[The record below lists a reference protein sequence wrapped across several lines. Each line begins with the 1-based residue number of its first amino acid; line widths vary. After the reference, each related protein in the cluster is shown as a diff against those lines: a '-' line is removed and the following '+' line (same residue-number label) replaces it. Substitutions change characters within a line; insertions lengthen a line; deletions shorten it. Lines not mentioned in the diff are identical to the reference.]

1 MADELQNNGQ
11 QTLNDSSHD
20 TEAIDVAGLRAAL
33 RKGGNKGIF
42 NKGVCST
49 AAGTAAK
56 TVTVGSAFALEE
68 DALVLVRFANEV
80 TSENSTLSVNNS
92 TAKPIYYHGEAL
104 EPNVIKADSE
114 YIMRYDGSYWCI
126 IGGMADREV
135 EVEIGETSP
144 LEDVK
149 LFVDTTADPSVSID
163 VYTRQ
168 QTDTMLAAKSDKT
181 ATVSSVSY
189 DSNSNMLRQTINGV
203 TTDITPVVQSGIV
216 PLFKAT
222 TGIMELDSVGG
233 ATIAPNSTTGIIEMT
248 F

>member
-1 MADELQNNGQ
+1 MADELVNGTQ
-11 QTLNDSSHD
+11 GHENESVN
-20 TEAIDVAGLRAAL
+20 VAGLKATIKDA
-33 RKGGNKGIF
+33 GNLGIF

-56 TVTVGSAFALEE
+56 TVTVGSAFALGE
-68 DALVLVRFANEV
+68 DALILVRFANEV
-80 TSENSTLSVNNS
+80 TSKNSTLSVNKS

-126 IGGMADREV
+126 IGGMADREI

-144 LEDVK
+144 VEDVK
-149 LFVDTTADPSVSID
+149 LFVDEDEDPVGAID
-163 VYTRQ
+163 IYT
-168 QTDTMLAAKSDKT
+168 KT
-181 ATVSSVSY
+181 QIDEMFEDVVRAGFVPRF
-189 DSNSNMLRQTINGV
+189 NS
-203 TTDITPVVQSGIV
+203 
-216 PLFKAT
+216 T

>member
-135 EVEIGETSP
+135 EVEIGGTSP
-144 LEDVK
+144 VEDVK
-149 LFVDTTADPSVSID
+149 LFVDEDEDPAGAID
-163 VYTRQ
+163 VYTRAQ
-168 QTDTMLAAKSDKT
+168 VDAMIAGTVHISAQTLTEAQKAQVRDNIGVVGSGF
-181 ATVSSVSY
+181 
-189 DSNSNMLRQTINGV
+189 QV
-203 TTDITPVVQSGIV
+203 TTDE
-216 PLFKAT
+216 T
-222 TGIMELDSVGG
+222 TGTDTFVALGT
-233 ATIAPNSTTGIIEMT
+233 ATITHDDTTGADV
-248 F
+248 FSF

>member
-49 AAGTAAK
+49 AAGIAAK
-56 TVTVGSAFALEE
+56 TVTVGGAFALEE

-92 TAKPIYYHGEAL
+92 TAKPIYYHGDAL

-126 IGGMADREV
+126 IGGMADSENEV
-135 EVEIGETSP
+135 VQTTGTSTTKVMSQKASTDSFYTKTQEVA
-144 LEDVK
+144 LLDK
-149 LFVDTTADPSVSID
+149 KA
-163 VYTRQ
+163 
-168 QTDTMLAAKSDKT
+168 DKT
-181 ATVSSVSY
+181 ATVSSVTY
-189 DSNSNMLRQTINGV
+189 DSTANMLRQTINGV
-203 TTDITPVVQSGIV
+203 TTNITSIVQSGFV
-216 PLFKAT
+216 PQFNGT

>member
-49 AAGTAAK
+49 AAGIAAK

-144 LEDVK
+144 VEDVK
-149 LFVDTTADPSVSID
+149 LFVDEDEDPADAINVYNKTQID
-163 VYTRQ
+163 EMFEDVVR
-168 QTDTMLAAKSDKT
+168 AGF
-181 ATVSSVSY
+181 VPRF
-189 DSNSNMLRQTINGV
+189 NS
-203 TTDITPVVQSGIV
+203 
-216 PLFKAT
+216 A